1 VPPDALAQVLERL
14 LDPTCPEGCH
24 ACDTDQAKPVSNDR
38 LEAPL
43 QVRGLQAGL
52 PKIDSDIADM
62 IPGYL
67 KNRHEDVRAL
77 REALSGNV
85 SMKLIRTVGHK
96 IKGTGRAYGFD
107 RISEIG
113 AAMEEAAKAG
123 RHEPISVLVDQ
134 LEEYVNEVQAEIE
147 RSALY
152 VRN

>member
-1 VPPDALAQVLERL
+1 
-14 LDPTCPEGCH
+14 
-24 ACDTDQAKPVSNDR
+24 
-38 LEAPL
+38 
-43 QVRGLQAGL
+43 
-52 PKIDSDIADM
+52 M

-67 KNRHEDVRAL
+67 RNRHKDVRTL
-77 REALSGNV
+77 REALSGDV
-85 SMKLIRTVGHK
+85 SIKLIRTVGHK

-134 LEEYVNEVQAEIE
+134 LEQYVNEVQAEIE

>member
-1 VPPDALAQVLERL
+1 
-14 LDPTCPEGCH
+14 
-24 ACDTDQAKPVSNDR
+24 
-38 LEAPL
+38 
-43 QVRGLQAGL
+43 
-52 PKIDSDIADM
+52 
-62 IPGYL
+62 
-67 KNRHEDVRAL
+67 
-77 REALSGNV
+77 
-85 SMKLIRTVGHK
+85 LIRTVGHK

-134 LEEYVNEVQAEIE
+134 LEQYVNEVQAEIE